1 MRRPLTRQVV
11 GVGAISA
18 LGALGGVALL
28 MGHDGSILGAVTGA
42 IVAVVVATLRK
53 DD

>member
-11 GVGAISA
+11 GGGAVA
-18 LGALGGVALL
+18 GLVALGGLALL

-42 IVAVVVATLRK
+42 IVAVVVAVLGK
-53 DD
+53 SE